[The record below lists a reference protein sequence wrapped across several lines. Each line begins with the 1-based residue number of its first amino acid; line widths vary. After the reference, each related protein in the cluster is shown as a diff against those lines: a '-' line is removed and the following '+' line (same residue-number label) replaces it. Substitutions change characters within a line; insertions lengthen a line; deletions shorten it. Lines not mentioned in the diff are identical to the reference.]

1 MFGFSLIFQSK
12 YFLQGSTSRVCVGSE
27 AEAYHPHHLPHRL
40 QGHHH
45 YVHVGH
51 HTLRE
56 ATTNNCQKYPDAHRL
71 RQIYGLTTSF
81 TILQDPVINVEKKK
95 LFFKGVG
102 GTEMKEHEV
111 TMEFFKEID
120 PDKSKFA
127 VRPREVQCGPKK
139 THEPCNFNISGVI
152 CAGEG

>member
-1 MFGFSLIFQSK
+1 M
-12 YFLQGSTSRVCVGSE
+12 
-27 AEAYHPHHLPHRL
+27 
-40 QGHHH
+40 
-45 YVHVGH
+45 
-51 HTLRE
+51 
-56 ATTNNCQKYPDAHRL
+56 
-71 RQIYGLTTSF
+71 
-81 TILQDPVINVEKKK
+81 INVEKKK

-127 VRPREVQCGPKK
+127 VRPREVQFGPKNLQ
-139 THEPCNFNISGVI
+139 PCNFNISGVI